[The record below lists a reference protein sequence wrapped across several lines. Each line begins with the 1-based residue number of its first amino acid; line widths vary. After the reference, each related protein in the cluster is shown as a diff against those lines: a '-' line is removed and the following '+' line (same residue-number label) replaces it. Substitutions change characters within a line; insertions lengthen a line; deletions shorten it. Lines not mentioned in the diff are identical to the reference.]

1 MASVQ
6 KFTAKAVPWEI
17 KHIERTIANPT
28 NQDIDS
34 SRTHL
39 NYSLMPQRE
48 LSSYEYF
55 KKRKSQLSCYNRADV
70 KVLAGWVVTA
80 PQDLPAEKHKIFFQS
95 VHDFLTN
102 RYGME
107 NCVQS
112 VVHNDESGQPH
123 LHFLFIPVTTDK
135 KNGGL
140 KICANEVI
148 TRQELRSFHPDLQ
161 NYLNSVGVNATVQSG
176 ITKAQGGNKSVR
188 TLKIERNIRHEQ
200 EQKFVIVNDRSY
212 DDNRGRW

>member
-17 KHIERTIANPT
+17 KHIERTIANPM
-28 NQDIDS
+28 NKDIDF
-34 SRTHL
+34 RKTPL
-39 NYSLMPQRE
+39 NYSLIPQRE
-48 LSSYEYF
+48 MSSYEYF

-80 PQDLPAEKHKIFFQS
+80 PQDLPIEKHKIFFQS
-95 VHDFLTN
+95 VYDFLTN
-102 RYGME
+102 RYGIE
-107 NCVQS
+107 NTIQAM
-112 VVHNDESGQPH
+112 VHNDESGQPH
-123 LHFLFIPVTTDK
+123 LHYLFTPVTADK
-135 KNGGL
+135 KRGGF

-161 NYLNSVGVNATVQSG
+161 TYLKSVGINATIQSG

-188 TLKIERNIRHEQ
+188 TLKIERNIKHEQ
-200 EQKFVIVNDRSY
+200 EQKFIIINNRSY
-212 DDNRGRW
+212 DNNRGRW

>member
-17 KHIERTIANPT
+17 KHNERTIANPS
-28 NQDIDS
+28 NKDIDTS
-34 SRTHL
+34 KTHL
-39 NYSLMPQRE
+39 NYSLMPQQKI
-48 LSSYEYF
+48 SSYELF

-80 PQDLPAEKHKIFFQS
+80 PQDLSAEKHRIFFQS

-102 RYGME
+102 RYGLE
-107 NCVQS
+107 NTVQS

-123 LHFLFIPVTTDK
+123 LHFLFIPATADK
-135 KNGGL
+135 KNGGF

-161 NYLNSVGVNATVQSG
+161 NYLKSVGINTTVQSG

-188 TLKIERNIRHEQ
+188 TLKIERNIKHEQ
-200 EQKFVIVNDRSY
+200 EQRRIIINNKSY
-212 DDNRGRW
+212 DNNRGRW